1 MADIARRL
9 AKITYLCYGLGMIN
23 LKDLKT
29 KLLNKV
35 DNKIAWTIVGTLAAI
50 LIVIVLVCNTKTNKI
65 SQDVL
70 DGEIA
75 DKTTESK
82 EDTVKPVVTTKPVV
96 KMSYANA
103 LNTYKDRRIQLN
115 DACQT
120 TPNTMTFK
128 NGTTIMIDNR
138 SSTTRKLNVN
148 GAYTVGGYDYITVK
162 LTSNTLPKT
171 ILIDCGTSQNV
182 ATILLQK

>member
-1 MADIARRL
+1 MKLQEI
-9 AKITYLCYGLGMIN
+9 
-23 LKDLKT
+23 KT

-35 DNKIAWTIVGTLAAI
+35 DSKIAWAIFGVLAVI
-50 LIVIVLVCNTKTNKI
+50 LIVVVLVCNTKTNKI

-70 DGEIA
+70 DSETA

-82 EDTVKPVVTTKPVV
+82 EDTVKPITTTKPVF

-103 LNTYKDRRIQLN
+103 LNTYKDRRIQL
-115 DACQT
+115 DEKCQASPT
-120 TPNTMTFK
+120 NMTFK

-138 SSTTRKLNVN
+138 SNTARKLNVN
-148 GAYTVGGYDYITVK
+148 GAYTVGAYDYITVK

>member
-1 MADIARRL
+1 MKLQEI
-9 AKITYLCYGLGMIN
+9 
-23 LKDLKT
+23 KT

-35 DNKIAWTIVGTLAAI
+35 DSKIAWTIVGTLAI
-50 LIVIVLVCNTKTNKI
+50 VLIVVVLVCNTKTNKI

-70 DGEIA
+70 DGNTA

-82 EDTVKPVVTTKPVV
+82 EDTVKPVATTKPVV

-103 LNTYKDRRIQLN
+103 LNMYKDRRIQLN
-115 DACQT
+115 DACQAI
-120 TPNTMTFK
+120 PNTMTFK

-138 SSTTRKLNVN
+138 SKTARKLNIN
-148 GAYTVGGYDYITVK
+148 GAYTVGSYDYITVK
-162 LTSNTLPKT
+162 LTSATLPKT
-171 ILIDCGTSQNV
+171 ILIDCGASQNV